1 MRGLKLGREGYV
13 DRQTWE
19 VIKVKYNVLKSVEE
33 RRKKG

>member
-13 DRQTWE
+13 DRQTRE